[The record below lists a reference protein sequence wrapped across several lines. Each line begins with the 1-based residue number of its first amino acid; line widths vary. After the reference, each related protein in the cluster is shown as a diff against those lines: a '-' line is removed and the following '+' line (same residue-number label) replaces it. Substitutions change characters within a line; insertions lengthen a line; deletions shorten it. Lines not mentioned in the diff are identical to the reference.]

1 MYLYTKK
8 PERDIKERTVR
19 LIGLF
24 TRWQPPELLPFQ
36 TALRLWRGRAASEPH
51 ITKRAA
57 KRANKK
63 KVQGWLL
70 LTARCL
76 LLVPV
81 VLLFQLPSAMFV
93 LGSVTE

>member
-8 PERDIKERTVR
+8 PERDIKARTVR

-36 TALRLWRGRAASEPH
+36 TALRVWRGRATSEHTGQGQPV
-51 ITKRAA
+51 KR
-57 KRANKK
+57 
-63 KVQGWLL
+63 VQGWLL
-70 LTARCL
+70 STARCL

>member
-1 MYLYTKK
+1 MYLDTEK

-24 TRWQPPELLPFQ
+24 TRWQPPELLPIQ
-36 TALRLWRGRAASEPH
+36 TALRLWRGRAASEHTGKGQPV
-51 ITKRAA
+51 
-57 KRANKK
+57 K

-93 LGSVTE
+93 LG